1 MNRSDY
7 IVRLLSSGRRRP
19 GQMNHIDL
27 LHICGKSERWMRNGK
42 KESQWKECDA
52 LGNVLL
58 GNSGHGICMSFT
70 LKHTPDSGDVPH
82 CKHSSRTL

>member
-1 MNRSDY
+1 MLARVPMNRSDY
-7 IVRLLSSGRRRP
+7 IVRLLSSGRRQP

-58 GNSGHGICMSFT
+58 GNSGSWHLYEFYFQT
-70 LKHTPDSGDVPH
+70 YP
-82 CKHSSRTL
+82 